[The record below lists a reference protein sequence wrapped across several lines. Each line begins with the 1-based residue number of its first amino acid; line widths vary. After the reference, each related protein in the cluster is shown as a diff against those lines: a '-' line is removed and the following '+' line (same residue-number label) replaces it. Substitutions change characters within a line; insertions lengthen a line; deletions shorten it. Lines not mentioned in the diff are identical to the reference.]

1 MPPRN
6 DRGTQTGAPHL
17 QKRPPRCSSPSS
29 PIHASS
35 QDTLVGKPKKEPTV
49 TPRRFNRFFT
59 PRTSSQRGKKPGKE
73 RVALGDITA
82 LATNRR
88 GRKRR
93 PDQDKSIITCDEQDE
108 IKLPKSGDFPLAK
121 KRKGLCSPEATPER
135 SSPLKRLRTWN
146 DPNGQNRYAD
156 GFRSDTE
163 TMSDNSDGGYQR
175 LRRKIIHLPK
185 PEPIVRSR
193 YRGIL
198 GTTLRREVDVP
209 SDVSRRIGIDY
220 ACG

>member
-1 MPPRN
+1 MSPRN
-6 DRGTQTGAPHL
+6 DRGTQTGVPHL
-17 QKRPPRCSSPSS
+17 QERHPRCSPPSS
-29 PIHASS
+29 PVHASS
-35 QDTLVGKPKKEPTV
+35 QDTLAGKPKKEPTV

-59 PRTSSQRGKKPGKE
+59 PRTSSQRGKKSGKQ

-93 PDQDKSIITCDEQDE
+93 SDQDKSIITCDGQDD
-108 IKLPKSGDFPLAK
+108 IKLPESDDLPMAK
-121 KRKGLCSPEATPER
+121 KRKDLCSPEATPER
-135 SSPLKRLRTWN
+135 SSPLKRLRIWN
-146 DPNGQNRYAD
+146 DQNGQNRYAND
-156 GFRSDTE
+156 FKSDTE
-163 TMSDNSDGGYQR
+163 TSSDDSDGGYQR

-185 PEPIVRSR
+185 PEPIVRSK
-193 YRGIL
+193 YRDIL
-198 GTTLRREVDVP
+198 GTTLRREVEVP